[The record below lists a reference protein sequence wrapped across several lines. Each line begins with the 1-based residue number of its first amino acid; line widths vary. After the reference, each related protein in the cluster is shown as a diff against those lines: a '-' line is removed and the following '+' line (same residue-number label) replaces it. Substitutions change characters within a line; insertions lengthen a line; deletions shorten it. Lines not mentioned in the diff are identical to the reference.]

1 MASPSVSRPP
11 ESACT
16 DAASLTSAAAG
27 LSGPIAIIVAS
38 RIRSVTAAAAASEAN
53 GSKES

>member
-1 MASPSVSRPP
+1 MSRPS

-16 DAASLTSAAAG
+16 DAASLMSVAAG
-27 LSGPIAIIVAS
+27 RSGPIAIIVAS